1 MTEPVI
7 TTQNLVKSY
16 RVQKSKAAATAQAF
30 VAVDGITFEVAAGE
44 SFGLLGPNGAG
55 KSTTMRMIGAVST
68 RTSGDLGVLGLDP
81 NRYGPEIRAQLGV
94 VPQENNLDLELRVRE
109 NLLVYGRYF
118 GLPRAQ
124 VARRADEL
132 LEFAQ
137 LADKATAKVDD
148 LSGGMKRRLTIARAL
163 INDPRLL
170 LLDEPTT
177 GLDPQARH
185 ILWDR
190 LFRLKEQGTT
200 LLVTTHYMDEAEQL
214 CDRLVVI
221 DKGRIMAEGSP
232 ADLILRYSSREVLE
246 VRFGSTQNAEVA
258 RRMQGL
264 GERVE
269 VLPDRIL
276 IYSDSGEHELE
287 RMSAAGLHPIT
298 SLVRRSSLEDVFLRL
313 TGRNLIE

>member
-1 MTEPVI
+1 VPAPVI
-7 TTQNLVKSY
+7 ATQNLVKSY
-16 RVQKSKAAATAQAF
+16 SVKNTKDF
-30 VAVDGITFEVAAGE
+30 VAVDGISFEVAPGE

-68 RTSGDLGVLGLDP
+68 RTSGDLNVLGLDP
-81 NRYGPEIRAQLGV
+81 NRYGPEIRSQLGV
-94 VPQENNLDLELRVRE
+94 VPQENNLDMELKVRE

-118 GLPRAQ
+118 GLPRAR

-137 LADKATAKVDD
+137 LADKASAKVDD

-200 LLVTTHYMDEAEQL
+200 LLLTTHYMDEAEQL
-214 CDRLVVI
+214 CDRLVVV

-232 ADLILRYSSREVLE
+232 ADLIRRYSSREVLE
-246 VRFGSTQNAEVA
+246 VRFGSTQNAAVA
-258 RRMQGL
+258 DRIQGF
-264 GERVE
+264 GERVD

-276 IYSDSGEHELE
+276 VYSGSGEKELE
-287 RMSAAGLHPIT
+287 RMTAAGLRPIT